1 MVNTLFTPG
10 GYLMKMLTVFCLL
23 CLHVGGVFTAAEYP
37 VYEHAATEPTS
48 LGRETFDVLKRR
60 FPGEILDEKLKT
72 LRELAGSTEY
82 LTFLSKRYPSLEI
95 KAFEDVANK
104 VTPPKER
111 YFQFFNE
118 HLYVPTV
125 EEIQDEEQWVIH
137 HLATSSWCNTA
148 YQRGGDTIPGMR
160 KGAIDR
166 PGPLII
172 TKPIGRK
179 VLEHRLFIDSTHEK
193 LTPEDWGT
201 FLFIF
206 RHLNALAH
214 LHLDEDV
221 RWLKT
226 LFEKHGQS
234 EGMLSV
240 AVRDPILL
248 DRLLHAFST
257 DTTLLKWLYDPVE
270 NNRDKR

>member
-1 MVNTLFTPG
+1 
-10 GYLMKMLTVFCLL
+10 MKMLTVFCLL
-23 CLHVGGVFTAAEYP
+23 CLHVSGVFTAAEYP
-37 VYEHAATEPTS
+37 AYEHAEIEPTS
-48 LGRETFDVLKRR
+48 LESETFDVLKRR

-111 YFQFFNE
+111 YFQFFDE

-137 HLATSSWCNTA
+137 HLATADWYTAA

-160 KGAIDR
+160 KGAVSR
-166 PGPLII
+166 RGTLIV

-201 FLFIF
+201 VLVIF
-206 RHLNALAH
+206 RHLVSLTH
-214 LHLDEDV
+214 SHLDEDV
-221 RWLKT
+221 RWIKM

-234 EGMLSV
+234 EGMLWV
-240 AVRDPILL
+240 AIRDPILL
-248 DRLLHAFST
+248 DRLLYAFST
-257 DTTLLKWLYDPVE
+257 DTTFLKCLYEPKGKEAPEASKPGD
-270 NNRDKR
+270 